1 MMPILMSKGKQ
12 TRQGR
17 PPVLKH
23 GRARSSFLNSA
34 PGLHPIFYVLLI
46 LVLFSLSKT
55 ATPPV
60 EATGG
65 AATGKEP
72 AGIREVIPGH
82 FQKRYER
89 WKAEYLST
97 GAGRAQWERY
107 ARDKSFTLTIT
118 VSEAKGGGAGTDQY
132 RWDESGRLI
141 AATITLGAQ
150 IDEGYPSPVNYPVIS
165 SLSHAGPYP
174 GISGSMLAATKMA
187 HEFGHVNRTAQ
198 TDAQLFQLQNRLIP
212 TYNRILLSNGINV
225 RDPRLLELSRQMTG
239 TPVKIGQDRELWAEA
254 NALAYLKER
263 CPDDGTYR
271 PMFKAIRHAIEEYAK
286 EHIER
291 FR

>member
-1 MMPILMSKGKQ
+1 MPPLTSKGKQ
-12 TRQGR
+12 SRQAHAPALNRAKAR
-17 PPVLKH
+17 P
-23 GRARSSFLNSA
+23 SFLNSA
-34 PGLHPIFYVLLI
+34 ARLHLLFYLLLI
-46 LVLFSLSKT
+46 LVCAASE
-55 ATPPV
+55 AAPPLA
-60 EATGG
+60 EASAG
-65 AATGKEP
+65 AATSKESG
-72 AGIREVIPGH
+72 GIREIIPDR

-89 WKAEYLST
+89 WKLEYLST
-97 GAGRAQWERY
+97 RAGRAQWERY

-118 VSEAKGGGAGTDQY
+118 VTEAKGGGAGTDQY

-141 AATITLGAQ
+141 AATITLGDQ

-174 GISGSMLAATKMA
+174 GITGSILAATKMA

-212 TYNRILLSNGINV
+212 VYNRILLSNGINV
-225 RDPRLLELSRQMTG
+225 RDPRLLELSGQMTG

-254 NALAYLKER
+254 NALAYLRER

>member
-1 MMPILMSKGKQ
+1 MPPLTSKGKQ
-12 TRQGR
+12 T
-17 PPVLKH
+17 P
-23 GRARSSFLNSA
+23 RARHYALNSR
-34 PGLHPIFYVLLI
+34 PGLHLLFYLLLI
-46 LVLFSLSKT
+46 SIFSFSHASPPQAEAAPPSAT
-55 ATPPV
+55 AR
-60 EATGG
+60 ENG
-65 AATGKEP
+65 
-72 AGIREVIPGH
+72 GIREIVPDR

-89 WKAEYLST
+89 WKLEYLST
-97 GAGRAQWERY
+97 SAGRAQWERY

-118 VSEAKGGGAGTDQY
+118 VSEEKGGGAGTDQY
-132 RWDESGRLI
+132 RWDESGRLV
-141 AATITLGAQ
+141 AATITLGDQ

-174 GISGSMLAATKMA
+174 GISGTMLAATKMA

-212 TYNRILLSNGINV
+212 VYNRILLSNGINV
-225 RDPRLLELSRQMTG
+225 RDPRLLELSGQMTG

-254 NALAYLKER
+254 NALAYLRER